1 MPQTFDAVIQQRGN
15 DTMRCIVTTALLAL
29 ALSAVPAGAQDA
41 KVQKGMQVFA
51 AQKCSQCHSI
61 AGKGN
66 AKGKLDDVGSKVSPA
81 EIKEWIVDPVGM
93 AAKNKKDRK
102 PPMKKKAIPDGDVD
116 ALVAYL
122 STLK

>member
-1 MPQTFDAVIQQRGN
+1 MKRIVVI
-15 DTMRCIVTTALLAL
+15 AL
-29 ALSAVPAGAQDA
+29 AAFALSVVAAAAQDA
-41 KVQKGMQVFA
+41 RIQKGMQVYA

-66 AKGKLDDVGSKVSPA
+66 AKGKLDDVGSKIPPA
-81 EIKEWIVDPVGM
+81 EIKEWIVDPAGM

-102 PPMKKKAIPDGDVD
+102 PPMKKKSLSNDEVE

>member
-1 MPQTFDAVIQQRGN
+1 
-15 DTMRCIVTTALLAL
+15 MRRIVT
-29 ALSAVPAGAQDA
+29 AGFVVFAMLGGTSFAQDAA
-41 KVQKGMQVFA
+41 KVQKGMQVYT
-51 AQKCSQCHSI
+51 AQKCSKCHSI

-66 AKGKLDDVGSKVSPA
+66 AKGKMDGLAKEMTPA
-81 EIKEWIVDPVGM
+81 EMREWIVDPVGM

-102 PPMKKKAIPDGDVD
+102 PPMKKVAMSNDDVD

>member
-1 MPQTFDAVIQQRGN
+1 MRFILITAV
-15 DTMRCIVTTALLAL
+15 LAL
-29 ALSAVPAGAQDA
+29 VLNAAGAAAQDA

-51 AQKCSQCHSI
+51 AQKCSQCHAV

-66 AKGKLDDVGSKVSPA
+66 AKGKLDDVGSKLAPA

-102 PPMKKKAIPDGDVD
+102 PPMKKKPIPEADVD

>member
-1 MPQTFDAVIQQRGN
+1 
-15 DTMRCIVTTALLAL
+15 MRCIVITALLAL
-29 ALSAVPAGAQDA
+29 ALGVGTAAAQDA

-66 AKGKLDDVGSKVSPA
+66 AKGKLDDVGTKLAPA

>member
-1 MPQTFDAVIQQRGN
+1 MK
-15 DTMRCIVTTALLAL
+15 CIVTTALLAL
-29 ALSAVPAGAQDA
+29 TLSVATAAAQDA
-41 KVQKGMQVFA
+41 KVQKGMQVYA
-51 AQKCSQCHSI
+51 AQKCSQCHSV

-66 AKGKLDDVGSKVSPA
+66 AKGKLDDVGSKLAPA

-93 AAKNKKDRK
+93 AATNKKDRK
-102 PPMKKKAIPDGDVD
+102 PPMKKKAIPDADVD

>member
-1 MPQTFDAVIQQRGN
+1 MKGIVIAAAIAFALGAG
-15 DTMRCIVTTALLAL
+15 TA
-29 ALSAVPAGAQDA
+29 AGQDA

-66 AKGKLDDVGSKVSPA
+66 AKGKLDDVATKISSA
-81 EIKEWIVDPVGM
+81 EMKEWIVDPVGM

-102 PPMKKKAIPDGDVD
+102 PPMKKKPIPDADVD